1 MVLLWSQKEV
11 KVYRKNNK
19 ETGNVMELERHA
31 VKKYTEILTKH
42 GPVMELEGSKNIQ
55 EQQQINWY
63 HCKEAREAVKNI
75 QKY

>member
-1 MVLLWSQKEV
+1 MFATGIVIIGGSEAV
-11 KVYRKNNK
+11 KIYRKNNK

-55 EQQQINWY
+55 E
-63 HCKEAREAVKNI
+63 
-75 QKY
+75 